1 VNDDDVLRARAIH
14 AARERS
20 TPPIGSPARVPPP
33 STDQKAKEE
42 FDAFLRE
49 VEDDSVHDHPYQPLR
64 SSESDVTSE
73 GGTSL
78 ESAQIRPPPNPWLND
93 PRDAEGA
100 AGGSPGREFPP
111 LGAMTLGGGGGSP
124 SRRSPSRKSPA
135 KRPPAVGELAT
146 APSMAAKGGASF
158 KASMAAAAAAAAGS
172 VVDSANVLKDS
183 PDADDDLLDAFSD
196 DVDNGA
202 ILRMFQAGAL
212 DNDDA
217 KRETAAAR
225 AMESAANANVSGF
238 RAEFFGET
246 TDDDDGHE
254 LVSEDVFERAAARAL
269 AKRGEGGGQ
278 EGTRI
283 NPNPNPTPF
292 DGPGW
297 IGADGPGPARSNSF
311 ASARTSLLAV
321 DGSSDEDQERARV
334 ASGVPTRAVAFDD
347 SESDPDSTD
356 ADSIYDVFKNPG
368 ASGYVPTAGTQRRP
382 ELSRFASS
390 SNGQGLDEEH
400 AAAMDR
406 LMASGGRTN
415 DDVGRLNAGGAG
427 DDLPRGD
434 DSRDGGGFTFSNALP
449 GSGRVPV
456 PDNTGT
462 SADRP
467 ATARGRSRGGG
478 VSFSNALPSI
488 R

>member
-1 VNDDDVLRARAIH
+1 
-14 AARERS
+14 
-20 TPPIGSPARVPPP
+20 
-33 STDQKAKEE
+33 
-42 FDAFLRE
+42 
-49 VEDDSVHDHPYQPLR
+49 
-64 SSESDVTSE
+64 
-73 GGTSL
+73 
-78 ESAQIRPPPNPWLND
+78 
-93 PRDAEGA
+93 
-100 AGGSPGREFPP
+100 
-111 LGAMTLGGGGGSP
+111 
-124 SRRSPSRKSPA
+124 
-135 KRPPAVGELAT
+135 
-146 APSMAAKGGASF
+146 
-158 KASMAAAAAAAAGS
+158 
-172 VVDSANVLKDS
+172 
-183 PDADDDLLDAFSD
+183 
-196 DVDNGA
+196 
-202 ILRMFQAGAL
+202 
-212 DNDDA
+212 
-217 KRETAAAR
+217 
-225 AMESAANANVSGF
+225 
-238 RAEFFGET
+238 
-246 TDDDDGHE
+246 
-254 LVSEDVFERAAARAL
+254 
-269 AKRGEGGGQ
+269 
-278 EGTRI
+278 
-283 NPNPNPTPF
+283 
-292 DGPGW
+292 
-297 IGADGPGPARSNSF
+297 
-311 ASARTSLLAV
+311 V
-321 DGSSDEDQERARV
+321 DGSSDEDEERARV
-334 ASGVPTRAVAFDD
+334 ASGVPMRAVAFDD

-382 ELSRFASS
+382 KLSRFASS

>member
-1 VNDDDVLRARAIH
+1 
-14 AARERS
+14 
-20 TPPIGSPARVPPP
+20 
-33 STDQKAKEE
+33 
-42 FDAFLRE
+42 
-49 VEDDSVHDHPYQPLR
+49 
-64 SSESDVTSE
+64 
-73 GGTSL
+73 
-78 ESAQIRPPPNPWLND
+78 
-93 PRDAEGA
+93 
-100 AGGSPGREFPP
+100 
-111 LGAMTLGGGGGSP
+111 
-124 SRRSPSRKSPA
+124 
-135 KRPPAVGELAT
+135 
-146 APSMAAKGGASF
+146 
-158 KASMAAAAAAAAGS
+158 
-172 VVDSANVLKDS
+172 
-183 PDADDDLLDAFSD
+183 
-196 DVDNGA
+196 
-202 ILRMFQAGAL
+202 
-212 DNDDA
+212 
-217 KRETAAAR
+217 
-225 AMESAANANVSGF
+225 
-238 RAEFFGET
+238 
-246 TDDDDGHE
+246 
-254 LVSEDVFERAAARAL
+254 
-269 AKRGEGGGQ
+269 
-278 EGTRI
+278 
-283 NPNPNPTPF
+283 
-292 DGPGW
+292 
-297 IGADGPGPARSNSF
+297 
-311 ASARTSLLAV
+311 V

-415 DDVGRLNAGGAG
+415 DEGRSNAGGAG

-434 DSRDGGGFTFSNALP
+434 DSRVDGGGFTFSNALP

>member
-1 VNDDDVLRARAIH
+1 
-14 AARERS
+14 
-20 TPPIGSPARVPPP
+20 
-33 STDQKAKEE
+33 
-42 FDAFLRE
+42 
-49 VEDDSVHDHPYQPLR
+49 
-64 SSESDVTSE
+64 
-73 GGTSL
+73 
-78 ESAQIRPPPNPWLND
+78 
-93 PRDAEGA
+93 
-100 AGGSPGREFPP
+100 
-111 LGAMTLGGGGGSP
+111 
-124 SRRSPSRKSPA
+124 
-135 KRPPAVGELAT
+135 
-146 APSMAAKGGASF
+146 
-158 KASMAAAAAAAAGS
+158 
-172 VVDSANVLKDS
+172 
-183 PDADDDLLDAFSD
+183 
-196 DVDNGA
+196 
-202 ILRMFQAGAL
+202 
-212 DNDDA
+212 
-217 KRETAAAR
+217 
-225 AMESAANANVSGF
+225 
-238 RAEFFGET
+238 
-246 TDDDDGHE
+246 
-254 LVSEDVFERAAARAL
+254 
-269 AKRGEGGGQ
+269 
-278 EGTRI
+278 
-283 NPNPNPTPF
+283 
-292 DGPGW
+292 
-297 IGADGPGPARSNSF
+297 
-311 ASARTSLLAV
+311 V

-382 ELSRFASS
+382 KLSRFASS

>member
-1 VNDDDVLRARAIH
+1 MVA
-14 AARERS
+14 
-20 TPPIGSPARVPPP
+20 
-33 STDQKAKEE
+33 
-42 FDAFLRE
+42 
-49 VEDDSVHDHPYQPLR
+49 
-64 SSESDVTSE
+64 
-73 GGTSL
+73 
-78 ESAQIRPPPNPWLND
+78 
-93 PRDAEGA
+93 
-100 AGGSPGREFPP
+100 
-111 LGAMTLGGGGGSP
+111 
-124 SRRSPSRKSPA
+124 
-135 KRPPAVGELAT
+135 
-146 APSMAAKGGASF
+146 
-158 KASMAAAAAAAAGS
+158 
-172 VVDSANVLKDS
+172 
-183 PDADDDLLDAFSD
+183 
-196 DVDNGA
+196 
-202 ILRMFQAGAL
+202 
-212 DNDDA
+212 
-217 KRETAAAR
+217 
-225 AMESAANANVSGF
+225 
-238 RAEFFGET
+238 
-246 TDDDDGHE
+246 
-254 LVSEDVFERAAARAL
+254 EDVFERAAARAL

-321 DGSSDEDQERARV
+321 DGSSDEDEERARV

-347 SESDPDSTD
+347 SESDRDSTD
-356 ADSIYDVFKNPG
+356 

-415 DDVGRLNAGGAG
+415 DGGRLNAGGAG

-434 DSRDGGGFTFSNALP
+434 SAGDGGFTFSNALP